1 MQRKGPLPG
10 KIFAWCILQ
19 RRFAGH
25 FEYMESISCQNQL
38 ILDAWRRYLATKGRF
53 YRLRLLRECIRVI
66 FCQECGS
73 SSDRS
78 ALRRRFVQRAR
89 LRLSEMS
96 LENASSRNVAL
107 RLFGNALQRCF
118 VWGPSSA
125 QANERWLLRC
135 SAHVGLPLRCRG
147 ALGDAVLRSFGCW
160 MSPLMRWRWSGRS
173 MSGCRYRCRC
183 GRGCRCCPRRCRVLA
198 GDSDYRVLHGVDV
211 LLGHRMPK
219 GVDVLGHC
227 VKRGVGEWLGNHVN
241 QGFGGRR
248 HHGVSALRALAA
260 AMRIAQKRN
269 RPPQNGAGR
278 DDGSSQ
284 CSLL

>member
-1 MQRKGPLPG
+1 MG
-10 KIFAWCILQ
+10 
-19 RRFAGH
+19 
-25 FEYMESISCQNQL
+25 SISCQNQL
-38 ILDAWRRYLATKGRF
+38 ILDTWRRYLAAKGRF
-53 YRLRLLRECIRVI
+53 SCPGLLRECIRAI
-66 FCQECGS
+66 FCQEFPPS
-73 SSDRS
+73 SARS
-78 ALRRRFVQRAR
+78 APRGCFIQRAR

-96 LENASSRNVAL
+96 LENVSSRNVAL

-118 VWGPSSA
+118 VRGPSSA

-198 GDSDYRVLHGVDV
+198 GDSDYRVLHD
-211 LLGHRMPK
+211 
-219 GVDVLGHC
+219 VDVLGHC
-227 VKRGVGEWLGNHVN
+227 VKRGVDVLFGHRALR
-241 QGFGGRR
+241 GFGGRR
-248 HHGVSALRALAA
+248 HRGVSSLRALTA
-260 AMRIAQKRN
+260 AMRIARKRN
-269 RPPQNGAGR
+269 RSPQNGAGR

>member
-1 MQRKGPLPG
+1 MQRKGSLSG
-10 KIFAWCILQ
+10 KMFAWCILQ

-25 FEYMESISCQNQL
+25 FEYMGSKSCQNQL
-38 ILDAWRRYLATKGRF
+38 ILDAWRRYLAAKRRF
-53 YRLRLLRECIRVI
+53 SCPGFPRECIRAI

-78 ALRRRFVQRAR
+78 ALRRRFIQRAR

-96 LENASSRNVAL
+96 LENVSSRNVAP

-118 VWGPSSA
+118 VRGPSSA

-160 MSPLMRWRWSGRS
+160 MSPLMRWRRSRRS

-183 GRGCRCCPRRCRVLA
+183 GRGCRYCPGAAGFWQATPIIACC
-198 GDSDYRVLHGVDV
+198 
-211 LLGHRMPK
+211 M
-219 GVDVLGHC
+219 
-227 VKRGVGEWLGNHVN
+227 
-241 QGFGGRR
+241 
-248 HHGVSALRALAA
+248 ALT
-260 AMRIAQKRN
+260 
-269 RPPQNGAGR
+269 
-278 DDGSSQ
+278 
-284 CSLL
+284 CC

>member
-53 YRLRLLRECIRVI
+53 YRLRLLQECIRVI
-66 FCQECGS
+66 FCQEFTS
-73 SSDRS
+73 SSVRS
-78 ALRRRFVQRAR
+78 ALRWCFIQRAR

-107 RLFGNALQRCF
+107 RLFGNTLQRCF
-118 VWGPSSA
+118 VRGPSSA

-135 SAHVGLPLRCRG
+135 SAHVGLPHRRRG

-160 MSPLMRWRWSGRS
+160 MSPLMRWRRSGRS
-173 MSGCRYRCRC
+173 MSGYRCRC
-183 GRGCRCCPRRCRVLA
+183 GRGCRCCPPAL
-198 GDSDYRVLHGVDV
+198 
-211 LLGHRMPK
+211 
-219 GVDVLGHC
+219 
-227 VKRGVGEWLGNHVN
+227 
-241 QGFGGRR
+241 QGFGRR
-248 HHGVSALRALAA
+248 LRLSRAA
-260 AMRIAQKRN
+260 WR
-269 RPPQNGAGR
+269 
-278 DDGSSQ
+278 
-284 CSLL
+284 

>member
-1 MQRKGPLPG
+1 MHDLRGLCSEKRPSLARCSPDASSNGALQGILNTWGAYLAKISSFWIHGGDILPRKGVFPV
-10 KIFAWCILQ
+10 WD
-19 RRFAGH
+19 
-25 FEYMESISCQNQL
+25 S
-38 ILDAWRRYLATKGRF
+38 
-53 YRLRLLRECIRVI
+53 
-66 FCQECGS
+66 
-73 SSDRS
+73 
-78 ALRRRFVQRAR
+78 
-89 LRLSEMS
+89 
-96 LENASSRNVAL
+96 
-107 RLFGNALQRCF
+107 FGNALQRCF
-118 VWGPSSA
+118 VRGPSSA

-211 LLGHRMPK
+211 L
-219 GVDVLGHC
+219 GHC

-248 HHGVSALRALAA
+248 HRGVSSLRALTA
-260 AMRIAQKRN
+260 AMRIARKRN
-269 RPPQNGAGR
+269 RSPQNGAGR

-284 CSLL
+284 RSLL

>member
-1 MQRKGPLPG
+1 
-10 KIFAWCILQ
+10 
-19 RRFAGH
+19 
-25 FEYMESISCQNQL
+25 MESISCQNQL

-53 YRLRLLRECIRVI
+53 YRLRLLQECIRVI
-66 FCQECGS
+66 FCQEFTS
-73 SSDRS
+73 SSVRS
-78 ALRRRFVQRAR
+78 ALRWCFIQRAR

-107 RLFGNALQRCF
+107 RLFGNTLQRCF
-118 VWGPSSA
+118 VRGPSSA

-147 ALGDAVLRSFGCW
+147 ALGDAALRSFGHR
-160 MSPLMRWRWSGRS
+160 MSPLTRMAAERAEHGRVQVQVRVRMR
-173 MSGCRYRCRC
+173 MPLL
-183 GRGCRCCPRRCRVLA
+183 PRRCRVLA

-211 LLGHRMPK
+211 L
-219 GVDVLGHC
+219 GHC
-227 VKRGVGEWLGNHVN
+227 VKRGVGERLGNHVN

-248 HHGVSALRALAA
+248 HRGVSSLRALTA
-260 AMRIAQKRN
+260 AMRIARKRN
-269 RPPQNGAGR
+269 RSPQNGAGR

>member
-53 YRLRLLRECIRVI
+53 YRLRLLPECIRVI
-66 FCQECGS
+66 FCQEFTS

-78 ALRRRFVQRAR
+78 ALRWCFIQRAR

-118 VWGPSSA
+118 VRCPSSA

-135 SAHVGLPLRCRG
+135 PAYVSLSLRCRG
-147 ALGDAVLRSFGCW
+147 ALGDAALRSFGHR
-160 MSPLMRWRWSGRS
+160 MSPLTRMAAERAEHEQVQV
-173 MSGCRYRCRC
+173 
-183 GRGCRCCPRRCRVLA
+183 RVRA
-198 GDSDYRVLHGVDV
+198 
-211 LLGHRMPK
+211 RMPLLPP
-219 GVDVLGHC
+219 VL
-227 VKRGVGEWLGNHVN
+227 R
-241 QGFGGRR
+241 GFGGRR
-248 HHGVSALRALAA
+248 HRGVSSLRALTA
-260 AMRIAQKRN
+260 AMRIARKRN
-269 RPPQNGAGR
+269 RSPQNGAGR

-284 CSLL
+284 RSLL

>member
-1 MQRKGPLPG
+1 
-10 KIFAWCILQ
+10 
-19 RRFAGH
+19 
-25 FEYMESISCQNQL
+25 
-38 ILDAWRRYLATKGRF
+38 
-53 YRLRLLRECIRVI
+53 
-66 FCQECGS
+66 
-73 SSDRS
+73 
-78 ALRRRFVQRAR
+78 
-89 LRLSEMS
+89 MS
-96 LENASSRNVAL
+96 LENVSSRNVAL

-118 VWGPSSA
+118 VRGPSSA

-211 LLGHRMPK
+211 L
-219 GVDVLGHC
+219 GHC
-227 VKRGVGEWLGNHVN
+227 VKRGVGERLGNHVN

-248 HHGVSALRALAA
+248 HRGVSALRALTA
-260 AMRIAQKRN
+260 AMRIARKRN
-269 RPPQNGAGR
+269 RSPQNGAGR

>member
-53 YRLRLLRECIRVI
+53 YRLRLLPECIRVI
-66 FCQECGS
+66 FCQEFTS

-78 ALRRRFVQRAR
+78 ALRWCFIQRAR

-118 VWGPSSA
+118 VRDPSSA

-135 SAHVGLPLRCRG
+135 PAHVGLSLRCRG

-160 MSPLMRWRWSGRS
+160 MSSLMRMAAERAEHEQVQV
-173 MSGCRYRCRC
+173 
-183 GRGCRCCPRRCRVLA
+183 RV
-198 GDSDYRVLHGVDV
+198 RVRA
-211 LLGHRMPK
+211 RMPLPPP
-219 GVDVLGHC
+219 VL
-227 VKRGVGEWLGNHVN
+227 R
-241 QGFGGRR
+241 GFGGR
-248 HHGVSALRALAA
+248 LRLSRAA
-260 AMRIAQKRN
+260 W
-269 RPPQNGAGR
+269 
-278 DDGSSQ
+278 
-284 CSLL
+284 C